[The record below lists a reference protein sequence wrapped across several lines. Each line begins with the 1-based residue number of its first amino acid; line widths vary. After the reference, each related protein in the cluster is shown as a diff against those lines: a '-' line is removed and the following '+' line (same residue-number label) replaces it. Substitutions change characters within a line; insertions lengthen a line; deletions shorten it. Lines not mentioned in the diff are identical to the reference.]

1 MLHRYPREVAEG
13 VFALGGW
20 WGALAYLAVGTETL
34 LIDTGVARV
43 AGAIQ
48 RAIQT
53 TGVRPAAIDQIVLTH
68 YDYDH
73 SGSAAQLARDLDAPV
88 VIHEADAA
96 LVASPS
102 ESPGLRRLLYHQPVP
117 QVLRWESPEIAMTLR
132 EGDYGG
138 RLAGDAHAGSHAG
151 KHEPGARR
159 RGDRGGCAG
168 VHARP
173 VASECAAS
181 LNRHGGAGSINATAG
196 RHGTTDGAP
205 WPLCAMYQAGCY
217 GRVAAAA
224 GVVGREC

>member
-20 WGALAYLAVGTETL
+20 WGALAYLTVGTETL

-53 TGVRPAAIDQIVLTH
+53 TGVSPAAIDQIVLTH

-96 LVASPS
+96 LVANPS

-132 EGDYGG
+132 EGDTVGDWQVMHTPGHTPGSMSLVRDDVGIVGDALVYMRGQLRPNVRHLSTDTAAQEASTR
-138 RLAGDAHAGSHAG
+138 RLADTALRTVLPGHYAPCT
-151 KHEPGARR
+151 KPGALEELRR
-159 RGDRGGCAG
+159 R
-168 VHARP
+168 
-173 VASECAAS
+173 
-181 LNRHGGAGSINATAG
+181 LGS
-196 RHGTTDGAP
+196 
-205 WPLCAMYQAGCY
+205 
-217 GRVAAAA
+217 
-224 GVVGREC
+224 